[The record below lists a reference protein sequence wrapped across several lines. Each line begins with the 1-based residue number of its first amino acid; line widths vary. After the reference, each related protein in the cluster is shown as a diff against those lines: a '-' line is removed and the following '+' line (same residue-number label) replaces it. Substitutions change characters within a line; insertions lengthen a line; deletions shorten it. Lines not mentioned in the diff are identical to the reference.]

1 MASNEK
7 WKSVSVGIK
16 TYKQLVKI
24 AEEEDR
30 KVGQQIAN
38 CLSPIGTVYYD
49 ENKKQY
55 KIAGVSCLDYLSLYK
70 LFTYTQLSS
79 IGTSTS
85 SNILEPQPP
94 D

>member
-38 CLSPIGTVYYD
+38 LV
-49 ENKKQY
+49 KKEY
-55 KIAGVSCLDYLSLYK
+55 ELRYGNNISELGLASAK
-70 LFTYTQLSS
+70 
-79 IGTSTS
+79 
-85 SNILEPQPP
+85 SNI
-94 D
+94 

>member
-1 MASNEK
+1 VYSFFKHILERVHQMASNEK

-38 CLSPIGTVYYD
+38 LVKKEYESRYGNEIKDMGIGSA
-49 ENKKQY
+49 KQ
-55 KIAGVSCLDYLSLYK
+55 L
-70 LFTYTQLSS
+70 
-79 IGTSTS
+79 
-85 SNILEPQPP
+85 
-94 D
+94 

>member
-7 WKSVSVGIK
+7 WKSVSVDIR

-38 CLSPIGTVYYD
+38 LV
-49 ENKKQY
+49 KKEFGARY
-55 KIAGVSCLDYLSLYK
+55 GLSL
-70 LFTYTQLSS
+70 
-79 IGTSTS
+79 IH
-85 SNILEPQPP
+85 I
-94 D
+94 

>member
-7 WKSVSVGIK
+7 WKSVSVDIR

-38 CLSPIGTVYYD
+38 LVKNEFGARYGNQIKDMGIGSA
-49 ENKKQY
+49 KQ
-55 KIAGVSCLDYLSLYK
+55 I
-70 LFTYTQLSS
+70 
-79 IGTSTS
+79 
-85 SNILEPQPP
+85 
-94 D
+94 

>member
-1 MASNEK
+1 VYSFFNHILERVYQMASNEK

-38 CLSPIGTVYYD
+38 LVKKEYETRYGNEIRDMGIGSA
-49 ENKKQY
+49 KQ
-55 KIAGVSCLDYLSLYK
+55 I
-70 LFTYTQLSS
+70 
-79 IGTSTS
+79 
-85 SNILEPQPP
+85 
-94 D
+94 

>member
-38 CLSPIGTVYYD
+38 LV
-49 ENKKQY
+49 KKEFDLGF
-55 KIAGVSCLDYLSLYK
+55 KEKSDKGK
-70 LFTYTQLSS
+70 
-79 IGTSTS
+79 G
-85 SNILEPQPP
+85 EPA
-94 D
+94 

>member
-30 KVGQQIAN
+30 LVKKEFDLRYAN
-38 CLSPIGTVYYD
+38 DIKELGIGSA
-49 ENKKQY
+49 K
-55 KIAGVSCLDYLSLYK
+55 
-70 LFTYTQLSS
+70 
-79 IGTSTS
+79 
-85 SNILEPQPP
+85 SNIN
-94 D
+94 

>member
-38 CLSPIGTVYYD
+38 LV
-49 ENKKQY
+49 KKEY
-55 KIAGVSCLDYLSLYK
+55 ETRYANNISELGLASAK
-70 LFTYTQLSS
+70 
-79 IGTSTS
+79 
-85 SNILEPQPP
+85 SNIN
-94 D
+94 

>member
-24 AEEEDR
+24 ADEEDR

-38 CLSPIGTVYYD
+38 LV
-49 ENKKQY
+49 KKEY
-55 KIAGVSCLDYLSLYK
+55 EARYGNNISELGLGSAK
-70 LFTYTQLSS
+70 
-79 IGTSTS
+79 
-85 SNILEPQPP
+85 SNIS
-94 D
+94 

>member
-7 WKSVSVGIK
+7 WKSVSVDIR

-38 CLSPIGTVYYD
+38 LVKKEFGARYGNQIKDMGIGSA
-49 ENKKQY
+49 KQ
-55 KIAGVSCLDYLSLYK
+55 
-70 LFTYTQLSS
+70 
-79 IGTSTS
+79 
-85 SNILEPQPP
+85 IL
-94 D
+94 

>member
-1 MASNEK
+1 MANNEK

-38 CLSPIGTVYYD
+38 LVKKEYESRYGNEIKDMGIGSA
-49 ENKKQY
+49 KR
-55 KIAGVSCLDYLSLYK
+55 L
-70 LFTYTQLSS
+70 
-79 IGTSTS
+79 
-85 SNILEPQPP
+85 
-94 D
+94 

>member
-1 MASNEK
+1 MASNKK

-38 CLSPIGTVYYD
+38 LVKKEYESRYGNEIKDMGIGSA
-49 ENKKQY
+49 KQ
-55 KIAGVSCLDYLSLYK
+55 L
-70 LFTYTQLSS
+70 
-79 IGTSTS
+79 
-85 SNILEPQPP
+85 
-94 D
+94 

>member
-30 KVGQQIAN
+30 KVWQQIAN
-38 CLSPIGTVYYD
+38 LVKKEYESRYGNEIKDMGIGSA
-49 ENKKQY
+49 KR
-55 KIAGVSCLDYLSLYK
+55 L
-70 LFTYTQLSS
+70 
-79 IGTSTS
+79 
-85 SNILEPQPP
+85 
-94 D
+94 

>member
-7 WKSVSVGIK
+7 WKSVSVDIR

-38 CLSPIGTVYYD
+38 LVKKEFGARYGNQIKDMLNKYD
-49 ENKKQY
+49 GKK
-55 KIAGVSCLDYLSLYK
+55 
-70 LFTYTQLSS
+70 S
-79 IGTSTS
+79 IYICNTGSRKHS
-85 SNILEPQPP
+85 YIN
-94 D
+94 